1 MADPRFY
8 SVAPPQKLGDLAALA
23 RARITDESAAD
34 RLVSDVAPLQDAGA
48 TDISFFDG
56 KRAYRDAFAACQAG
70 ACIVAAK
77 DADHAA
83 PGMTLLVVDDPYRG
97 YALVAQAFYPAL
109 DKPPAVQAEAVDPS
123 ASLGSGVVVEPGA
136 VIGPG
141 AEIGAGSHVAAN
153 AVIGPGVRLGGGC
166 KIGPL
171 ASVRYCLAGDRVRI
185 NAGARIGE
193 DGFGYAPGAEGHV
206 KVPQLGRVIIG
217 DDVEIGAN
225 TTIDRGAGPDTVIG
239 DGVII
244 DNLVQIAHNVRVGR
258 NSIIVA
264 QVGISGSTT
273 IGENVVIGGQAGIT
287 GHLTLGD
294 GVRIAAQSGVMT
306 DIPSGATFGGS
317 PAMPQKDWL
326 RQVAMLRRIMKKNL
340 DDR

>member
-8 SVAPPQKLGDLAALA
+8 SVAPPRSLRDLAAIA
-23 RARITDESAAD
+23 GATISDEAAAD
-34 RLVSDVAPLQDAGA
+34 ELVRDVAPLQDAGPE
-48 TDISFFDG
+48 DISFFDG
-56 KRAYRDAFAACQAG
+56 KKAYRDAFLESRAG
-70 ACIVAAK
+70 ACVV
-77 DADHAA
+77 A
-83 PGMTLLVVDDPYRG
+83 PGDSADSPAGMILLAVADPHLG
-97 YALVAQAFYPAL
+97 YARIAQAFYPSL
-109 DKPPAVQAEAVDPS
+109 DDPPTAQVEAVDPS
-123 ASLGSGVVVEPGA
+123 AVLGAGVEVAPGA

-141 AEIGAGSHVAAN
+141 AEIGAGSRIGAN
-153 AVIGPGVRLGGGC
+153 AVIGPGVCIGEGGF
-166 KIGPL
+166 IGPL

-185 NAGARIGE
+185 AAGARIGE
-193 DGFGYAPGAEGHV
+193 DGFGFALGAEGHV

-217 DDVEIGAN
+217 NGVEIGAN

-273 IGENVVIGGQAGIT
+273 IGDNVVIGGQAGIA
-287 GHLTLGD
+287 GHLVLGD

-306 DIPSGATFGGS
+306 DIPAGATFGGS
-317 PAMPQKDWL
+317 PALPQRDWF
-326 RQVAMLRRIMKKNL
+326 RQVAMLRRLTKKNL